1 VGDALD
7 FVIWLLVAAVV
18 ATVASTAVIAVR
30 RFLLE
35 RSGGT
40 VECAMRVPAGGGAW
54 RQGVAAYRGDEL
66 HWYRVLGLAPRPKR
80 VFTRRSLRVI
90 SQRLASPAEARLLG
104 PGRAVVEIAAASRGA
119 APGPVGRVELGM
131 TPEALT
137 GFLAWLEASPPSS
150 HLQDIALFITDNG
163 VCPAPGRSPALC
175 GARRAPENR
184 RTPNLDHIRYV
195 SS

>member
-1 VGDALD
+1 VGEALD
-7 FVIWLLVAAVV
+7 LVIWLLVAAAV
-18 ATVASTAVIAVR
+18 ATAASTAVITVR

-54 RQGVAAYRGDEL
+54 HQGVAAYRRDEL
-66 HWYRVLGLAPRPKR
+66 HWYRVLGVAPRPKR

-90 SQRLASPAEARLLG
+90 SQRPVSPAEARLLG
-104 PGRAVVEIAAASRGA
+104 QGRAVVEIAAAPYGA
-119 APGPVGRVELGM
+119 APGPVGRVEFGM
-131 TPEALT
+131 SPEALT

-150 HLQDIALFITDNG
+150 HLQDIALSGTDNG
-163 VCPAPGRSPALC
+163 GCPSLY

-195 SS
+195 AY